1 MQWLA
6 FAENNRH
13 VEEWDLSCFLRWTTS
28 CLELVCNALR
38 KSNHVLYSMSESK
51 YSKIHCL
58 QVVPWSCRW
67 IATSGLQGNPIP
79 STSWRLPPET
89 SWKNITYVFD
99 FECLLGFGPSKVCID
114 LLPTRISTAKLTG
127 LAHVGSFLGAKVQ
140 IKGPKSLGQLRNCC
154 YCFSCWFWRFRVG
167 FSLDIGHKESDYE
180 LSRTSKLGL

>member
-1 MQWLA
+1 VQWLA

-67 IATSGLQGNPIP
+67 IATSGLQGSPIP

-99 FECLLGFGPSKVCID
+99 FNCLLGFGPSKVCID
-114 LLPTRISTAKLTG
+114 LLPIRISTAKLTG
-127 LAHVGSFLGAKVQ
+127 LAHVGSFLGAKCADQGTKVSWTAQELLLLLLLLVLAISSGVQ
-140 IKGPKSLGQLRNCC
+140 S
-154 YCFSCWFWRFRVG
+154 
-167 FSLDIGHKESDYE
+167 DIGHKESDYE